1 MKPEWQHDED
11 PHGIIPVGWIN
22 PGQYE
27 VVCFPAP
34 TGTSVLSL
42 MVGVKYPGYVEN
54 GWGYSTTL
62 CYITILK
69 DYLAKADPVA
79 IFDAQ
84 NKWRKKKIAQF
95 KLTGDDG
102 E

>member
-1 MKPEWQHDED
+1 MLPED
-11 PHGIIPVGWIN
+11 PHGIVPVGWVF

-34 TGTSVLSL
+34 TGKSVLSL
-42 MVGVKYPGYVEN
+42 MVGVKYPSHAGDQPYT
-54 GWGYSTTL
+54 TTL
-62 CYITILK
+62 DYITVLR
-69 DYLAKADPVA
+69 DYLARTPPMR
-79 IFDAQ
+79 IFEAQ
-84 NKWRKKKIAQF
+84 YAWRQMKIAQF